1 MMAKALDG
9 IRVLDLSQFE
19 AGPSCAET
27 LAWLGA
33 DVIKIEPPGGEQSRR
48 GLSERPDID
57 AVFFCLLNC
66 NKRAITLNLKTDRG
80 KEMFREMVKTADVVL
95 ENLGPGSMERLGF
108 GYDDLAKINPRIIS
122 ASVKGF
128 GSTGP
133 YASYNSFEMIAQ
145 AMGGVMALTGE
156 KDGPPL
162 RVEAGLGDTGSGLHA
177 AIGILAAIVQR
188 QVTGVGQRIE
198 IAQMD
203 VVINMTRIHFRDYY
217 LGVDPIPR
225 KGNRSPQACPSNT
238 YRCKPFGPNDY
249 VFLHTAN
256 IEMWK
261 ALTKVLGRPELG
273 DDPRYQTREG
283 RMAAQAELEA
293 MVESFTSTR
302 TKHEVMELMGK
313 AGVPC
318 GAVLDSTEIMNNE
331 HLRGRGMVVDIEH
344 PTRGKMPML
353 GSPIRMSASPVE
365 VTPAPLL
372 GEHNAEVYGKLLGLN
387 EEDLAAL
394 KRDKV
399 I

>member
-1 MMAKALDG
+1 MKALEG

-33 DVIKIEPPGGEQSRR
+33 DVIKIEPPAGEQSRR
-48 GLSERPDID
+48 GFSEKPDVD
-57 AVFFCLLNC
+57 SVFFCLLNC
-66 NKRAITLNLKTDRG
+66 NKRAITLNLKSKRG
-80 KEMFREMVKTADVVL
+80 KEMFAELVKTADVVI

-108 GYDDLAKINPRIIS
+108 GYENLAKINPRVIS

-128 GSTGP
+128 GTTGP

-177 AIGILAAIVQR
+177 AIGILAAVVQR
-188 QVTGVGQRIE
+188 QVTGVGQHIE

-203 VVINMTRIHFRDYY
+203 VVINLTRIHFRDYY

-225 KGNRSPQACPSNT
+225 KGNRSPAACPSNT

-249 VFLHTAN
+249 VFVHTSN
-256 IEMWK
+256 NEMWK
-261 ALTKVLGRPELG
+261 ALTKTLGRPELG
-273 DDPRYQTREG
+273 DDPRYLTREG
-283 RMAAQAELEA
+283 RMAAQAELES
-293 MVESFTSTR
+293 MVEQFCSTR
-302 TKHEVMELMGK
+302 TKHEVMELMGQ
-313 AGVPC
+313 AGVAC
-318 GAVLDSTEIMNNE
+318 GAVLDSTEIMHSE
-331 HLRGRGMVVDIEH
+331 HLRQRGMVVDIEH
-344 PTRGKMPML
+344 PDRGKMPML
-353 GSPIRMSASPVE
+353 GSPIRMSASPVD

-372 GEHNAEVYGKLLGLN
+372 GEHNAEIYGKVLGLN
-387 EEDLAAL
+387 GDDLAAL
-394 KRDKV
+394 KKEGV

>member
-1 MMAKALDG
+1 MMKALDG

-27 LAWLGA
+27 LAWMGA

-80 KEMFREMVKTADVVL
+80 KQMFTELVKTADVVI

-162 RVEAGLGDTGSGLHA
+162 RVEAGLGDTGSGLHT
-177 AIGILAAIVQR
+177 AIGILGAIVQR
-188 QVTGVGQRIE
+188 QVTGVGQRVE
-198 IAQMD
+198 VAQMD

-249 VFLHTAN
+249 VFVHTAN

-283 RMAAQAELEA
+283 RMASQAELEA
-293 MVESFTSTR
+293 LVEGFTSTR

-331 HLRGRGMVVDIEH
+331 HLRQRGMVVDIEH

-372 GEHNAEVYGKLLGLN
+372 GEHNAEVYGKILGLN